1 MIATDVTVAADD
13 AGQDRECP
21 GRRERK
27 KLRTRRAL
35 RSAALERARVQGPAA
50 FTVEEICADVD
61 IAPRTF
67 FNHFPSKDAVLF
79 DWDGAALAE
88 LTGEVRDR
96 AGGSPLAA
104 ATAVLGELAAA
115 LTTSPI
121 WHRQLELLR
130 VHPELHGRIA
140 HVGRAVEDALALG
153 LAARDGATVP
163 ALDHRVAA
171 AAAMAVL
178 QVAIS
183 TWLAD
188 PAGPDPRAVHD
199 DVLARARDAFASLPP
214 PDQGAGGP

>member
-1 MIATDVTVAADD
+1 MIATDLMSDTDA
-13 AGQDRECP
+13 AGQERGCS
-21 GRRERK
+21 GRRERR

-35 RSAALERARVQGPAA
+35 RSAALERARLQGPAA

-67 FNHFPSKDAVLF
+67 FNHFPTKDAVLF
-79 DWDGAALAE
+79 DWDETALAE

-130 VHPELHGRIA
+130 AHPELHGRIA
-140 HVGRAVEDALALG
+140 HVGRSVEEALTRG
-153 LAARDGATVP
+153 LAARDGTGP
-163 ALDHRVAA
+163 GLDHRVAA
-171 AAAMAVL
+171 ASAMAVL

-214 PDQGAGGP
+214 TGQEAGGP